1 MYLAHWS
8 IARSGGGRETTA
20 SGIGWELFRNYLI
33 AKEKFRPDFFLYE
46 NNKSA
51 APAIKSQIGQELGV
65 DLMHINS
72 ALVSAQNRERFY
84 AINWHVA
91 QPEDRGVLLKDVLLD
106 DADATG
112 YRIKDLTESEML
124 YMLRTVG
131 TERERVNHGITSTF
145 STTVA
150 SGTISP
156 LALSQTVRRAF
167 RTMFSSRESETPG

>member
-8 IARSGGGRETTA
+8 IARSGGDRETTA

-65 DLMHINS
+65 DLVHINS

-84 AINWHVA
+84 AFNWRVD
-91 QPEDRGVLLKDVLLD
+91 QPEDRGILLKDVLLD

-112 YRIKDLTESEML
+112 YRIKDLTENEML
-124 YMLRTVG
+124 YMLRIVG
-131 TERERVNHGITSTF
+131 KSERER
-145 STTVA
+145 
-150 SGTISP
+150 
-156 LALSQTVRRAF
+156 
-167 RTMFSSRESETPG
+167 E